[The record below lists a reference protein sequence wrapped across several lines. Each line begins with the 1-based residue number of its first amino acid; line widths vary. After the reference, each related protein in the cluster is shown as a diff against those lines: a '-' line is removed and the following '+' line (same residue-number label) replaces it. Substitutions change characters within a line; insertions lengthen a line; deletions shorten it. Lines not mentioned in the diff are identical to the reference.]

1 MLSRFAQIAL
11 LVGVLTFFSACSQ
24 PSASPMEGTAPMVAD
39 PASSPL
45 TAEPLM
51 EEIAPCT
58 PVPGSSVDPCDAHTP
73 PIEIGI
79 AQSVPYLGDEPSGV
93 RHMLED
99 GLSPPAWVAH
109 IALRGTY
116 LPDTVRCTDSDPF
129 RPPSYLSNEFDYE
142 DNPSSIKCYIDV
154 RANSYILG
162 SGPTTLTLLL
172 FAYIYWHDQ
181 YSPYLEEG
189 QTAQDLV
196 EENRQQ
202 IEADIEAA
210 FPGREHMIFLGPP
223 PDLSSEAWRLLGYW
237 DVQRQEDGTVLAV
250 HPYRDLW
257 QSRRPDDY
265 ATYRSQLEMGLPAF
279 TQAVTTAHQARV
291 TEYDG
296 RIGEDEDLPDLVTN
310 ANDLR
315 DYYVEVGAYDE
326 GEPAPAQPPPPCGLA
341 VPDQANNPGLMRD
354 CVTLLAL
361 KDTLRGTAAL
371 NWSVDT
377 TIGRWDG
384 VTVEDMRMPDR
395 SLVKRVTV
403 LDLSSRSLTGTI
415 PAGLGELDALL
426 DLRFANNRLTGEIP
440 AEVGSLADLE
450 TLWLFRNQLTGDIPP
465 ELGDLANLVELYL
478 ANNSFTGCIPASLR
492 DVAANDLDRL
502 GLPDCADD
510 GG

>member
-1 MLSRFAQIAL
+1 MAARVAQRAL
-11 LVGVLTFFSACSQ
+11 
-24 PSASPMEGTAPMVAD
+24 
-39 PASSPL
+39 
-45 TAEPLM
+45 PLM
-51 EEIAPCT
+51 ALAMLAACEATATLAPSPQATATSVPILTPAPVPTPTPTPSPYTGYLEEEIPPCT
-58 PVPGSSVDPCDAHTP
+58 PVPGATIDPCAVDAP
-73 PIEIGI
+73 PIEMGI
-79 AQSVPYLGDEPSGV
+79 AQGVPYLGDEPSGV
-93 RHMLED
+93 RQMLED

-116 LPDTVRCTDSDPF
+116 LPDTVRCTSGDLF
-129 RPPSYLSNEFDYE
+129 RPPSYLQDKFVYTANSHA
-142 DNPSSIKCYIDV
+142 IKCYINV

-162 SGPTTLTLLL
+162 SGSSTLTLLL
-172 FAYIYWHDQ
+172 FAYTYWPHQ
-181 YSPYLEEG
+181 YTPYLEEG
-189 QTAQDLV
+189 QTEQDLV
-196 EENRQQ
+196 EENRRQ

-223 PDLSSEAWRLLGYW
+223 PDLSSETWRLLGYW

-265 ATYRSQLEMGLPAF
+265 ATYRSQLEMELPAF
-279 TQAVTTAHQARV
+279 TQAVTAAHQARV
-291 TEYDG
+291 IEYDG

-326 GEPAPAQPPPPCGLA
+326 GEPTPAQPPPPCGLA
-341 VPDQANNPGLMRD
+341 VPDQANNAGLMRD
-354 CVTLLAL
+354 CMTLLAL

-384 VTVEDMRMPDR
+384 VIVEDMRLPDR

-426 DLRFANNRLTGEIP
+426 DLRFANNQLTGEIP
-440 AEVGSLADLE
+440 
-450 TLWLFRNQLTGDIPP
+450 T

-492 DVAANDLDRL
+492 GVASNDLDRL
-502 GLPDCADD
+502 GLPDCA
-510 GG
+510 GGGG